1 MDSDLIT
8 LLADGEF
15 HSGQQLGE
23 QLGVSRAAVWK
34 RLRKLEQVGLVCE
47 RVPGRGYRLPG
58 GLDLLDAA
66 VIRAGLSS
74 GTALPVEVLESTGS
88 TNSDLLERIGTGVEL
103 PRVLLAEHQHAGR
116 GRRSRTWVS
125 PWGRS
130 LYLSLAWPFRGGA
143 AQLEGLSLAVGTV
156 IAEMLEARG
165 LSDIGLKWPNDVLV
179 GPRKLAGILI
189 ELAGDVDGDCTAVV
203 GVGLNGDLG
212 AHHDEL
218 IDQAWTDLRRELGHL
233 PGRNAL
239 AADLVSRLATMLPAF
254 EGDGFMNFRA
264 RWDRFDL
271 CRGRSVVVQ
280 VGERDFAGR
289 AEGVTA
295 TGALTVDLDGEYRQ
309 FHGGE
314 VSLRW
319 SGDESLRES
328 E

>member
-1 MDSDLIT
+1 MDADLIT

-23 QLGVSRAAVWK
+23 QLGISRAAVWK

-58 GLDLLDAA
+58 GLDRLDADA
-66 VIRAGLSS
+66 IRAGLATASS
-74 GTALPVEVLESTGS
+74 LPVEVLESTGS
-88 TNSDLLERIGTGVEL
+88 TNSDLLERIGAGVDL
-103 PRVLLAEHQHAGR
+103 PRALLAEHQHAGR
-116 GRRSRTWVS
+116 GRRNRNWVS

-130 LYLSLAWPFRGGA
+130 LYLSLAWPFHGGA

-156 IAEMLEARG
+156 IAEMLQTLG
-165 LSDIGLKWPNDVLV
+165 LSDVGLKWPNDVLV

-189 ELAGDVDGDCTAVV
+189 ELAGDVDGDCVAVI

-212 AHHDEL
+212 AHHDGL

-239 AADLVSRLATMLPAF
+239 AADLVSLLAAMLPAF
-254 EGDGFMNFRA
+254 ERDGFMNFRA

-280 VGERDFAGR
+280 VGERHFAGR
-289 AEGVTA
+289 AQGVTA
-295 TGALTVDLDGEYRQ
+295 AGALTLDLDGEQRQ

-319 SGDESLRES
+319 SSVESAREP